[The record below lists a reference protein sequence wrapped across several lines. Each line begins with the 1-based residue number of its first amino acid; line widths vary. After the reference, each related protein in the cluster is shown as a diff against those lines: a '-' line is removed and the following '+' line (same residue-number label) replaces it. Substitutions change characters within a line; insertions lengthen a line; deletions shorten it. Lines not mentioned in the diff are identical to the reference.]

1 MPRNRILPRG
11 VLPRGGLGKAF
22 KKIINKLITYFDE
35 PHEKLLFNI
44 ILIVLF
50 TFIYKL
56 IDMFDEN
63 AFSKRLSTSDA
74 AYFASITNFTLG
86 FGDIIPQS
94 NLARMTVVLHSLTFW
109 MVAIA

>member
-1 MPRNRILPRG
+1 MAKNNS
-11 VLPRGGLGKAF
+11 F
-22 KKIINKLITYFDE
+22 KKIVNKIITYFDE
-35 PHEKLLFNI
+35 PHEKLIFNVL
-44 ILIVLF
+44 LIALF
-50 TFIYKL
+50 TVIYKI

-74 AYFASITNFTLG
+74 VYFASITNFTLG

-94 NLARMTVVLHSLTFW
+94 NLARITVVLHSLTFW